1 VSTTVGGFEYAAAI
15 ESTAGVTIR
24 PRYGLFTGDWNDP
37 AAGAYFNAINPATE
51 ETLAE
56 VGYADADDVDRAVRA
71 ARRAYDK
78 TWRKMRPSE
87 RAKYI
92 YRIARALG
100 ERSNELALVETLDS
114 GKPIRETAA
123 FDVPS
128 AASHFFYHAG
138 WADKLAWAVR
148 NPERPRP
155 YGVVGA
161 IVPSN
166 FPLLFAAWKIAPA
179 LAAGNTI
186 VLKPSEATSLS
197 ALHLAAIAQEAD
209 LPGGVI
215 NVVTGDARTG
225 AALVEHADVDMIS
238 FTGSTETGKLV
249 RRIVA
254 GTHKKLMLSLSG
266 KSATIVYE
274 DAPLSQAI
282 EAIVES
288 IYFNRGHSRSA
299 GARLLVQESIAE
311 EVVLRLR
318 ERIESLRLGD
328 PLDRNTDIGA
338 VVSRPVRDRI
348 AELVQ
353 SGIDEGA
360 QLIQQSC
367 AAPDRGF
374 FYPASFFTEVQ
385 PTYRIARE
393 EICGPVLCV
402 MTFRTPDEAIERANN
417 IPYGLAAAVWTDSG
431 SLALYTAER
440 LAAGVTWCN
449 SVNRFDASAAS
460 GGYKESGFGREGGLA
475 GLREYIQIA

>member
-1 VSTTVGGFEYAAAI
+1 MAVAGFDYAAAL
-15 ESTAGVTIR
+15 ESTAGIPLR
-24 PRYGLFTGDWNDP
+24 SRYGLFSGDWIEP
-37 AAGAYFNAINPATE
+37 QSGGHFSSINPATE
-51 ETLAE
+51 EVIAD
-56 VGYADADDVDRAVRA
+56 VAYADASDVDRAVRA

-100 ERSNELALVETLDS
+100 ERSNELAIVETLDS
-114 GKPIRETAA
+114 GKPIRETSG
-123 FDVPS
+123 FDIPS
-128 AASHFFYHAG
+128 AASHLFYHAG

-148 NPERPRP
+148 GPERVRP
-155 YGVVGA
+155 FGVVGA

-166 FPLLFAAWKIAPA
+166 FPLLFAAWKLAPA

-186 VLKPSEATSLS
+186 VLKPSGATPLS

-209 LPGGVI
+209 LPAGVI
-215 NVVTGDARTG
+215 SVVTGDGRTG
-225 AALVEHADVDMIS
+225 AALVDHPDVDMIS

-254 GTHKKLMLSLSG
+254 GTRKKLTLSLSG
-266 KSATIVYE
+266 KSATVVYE
-274 DAPLSQAI
+274 DAPLDQAI

-299 GARLLVQESIAE
+299 GARLLVQESIAD
-311 EVVLRLR
+311 EVVARLR
-318 ERIESLRLGD
+318 ERIETLRLGD

-374 FYPASFFTEVQ
+374 FYPASFFTDVQ

-393 EICGPVLCV
+393 EIAGPVLCV

-449 SVNRFDASAAS
+449 SVNRFDASAAF

-475 GLREYIQIA
+475 GLREYMQTS